1 MVSLRKRHV
10 DRIEASPH
18 QDAAPV
24 SVPPTDAAKLPDPV
38 EPKPIEQP
46 ETESPA
52 DLAGKNRLRDELRK
66 MENAE
71 ALGRQAQQ
79 PPQVPPPQE
88 PQAPTVEEIIAGCE
102 LPDLA
107 KNWLRQN
114 PEFILDPAKNERLR
128 KMHNVAEYQSGS
140 EYTEPYFQRLEVL
153 LGLKQETPS
162 NGRAPAPAAPQRESP
177 PRQQPRMSVP
187 VSAPTS
193 RESLSMTTGRAPS
206 SPMRLTQEEAQFA
219 RTLGI
224 STEECAK
231 QKEKMERMKA
241 AGQLQP

>member
-24 SVPPTDAAKLPDPV
+24 SVPPT
-38 EPKPIEQP
+38 
-46 ETESPA
+46 
-52 DLAGKNRLRDELRK
+52 
-66 MENAE
+66 
-71 ALGRQAQQ
+71 
-79 PPQVPPPQE
+79 QE

-162 NGRAPAPAAPQRESP
+162 NGRAPAP
-177 PRQQPRMSVP
+177 
-187 VSAPTS
+187 
-193 RESLSMTTGRAPS
+193 
-206 SPMRLTQEEAQFA
+206 
-219 RTLGI
+219 
-224 STEECAK
+224 
-231 QKEKMERMKA
+231 
-241 AGQLQP
+241 

>member
-1 MVSLRKRHV
+1 
-10 DRIEASPH
+10 
-18 QDAAPV
+18 
-24 SVPPTDAAKLPDPV
+24 
-38 EPKPIEQP
+38 
-46 ETESPA
+46 
-52 DLAGKNRLRDELRK
+52 
-66 MENAE
+66 
-71 ALGRQAQQ
+71 
-79 PPQVPPPQE
+79 VPPPQE

-224 STEECAK
+224 STEEYAK